1 MLLHVY
7 EKSMD
12 DITDRIKNCRQRLLP
27 SLFRI
32 PSAALSKELA
42 IINNTRDGSLSSR
55 MLRVTAEVCPT
66 LEDAVQFACNNLSF
80 PREILDVYVRPG
92 TDNNAFSSRD
102 GGRAKVTFNSY
113 LVDTSDR
120 DELAY
125 VVGHEIGH
133 YLFPEANV
141 HQLAPNIEGCM
152 ISRCSEFTMDRIG
165 LVACRSVDK
174 AVSAELKSLSGLSN
188 KHLRMDATAIVAQ
201 WREAS
206 KSTDMSS
213 LWMMATHP
221 PTGLRAKAL
230 IQFYGSDAY
239 RLAIGQS
246 GGEPIEQVNSM
257 LGSELDQLIDNHAN
271 QLIAEKLNKLSGWL
285 CAFVATRGIK
295 IRLSHLRQGLCT
307 APEEIIKRCL
317 SIIIE
322 ETPETDRSRISNE
335 KLITALQDA
344 CSIAPGCT
352 RIYLQSVAESSHEV
366 RPLLKQLDELSRQQ
380 GIMILPSKN

>member
-1 MLLHVY
+1 
-7 EKSMD
+7 MD
-12 DITDRIKNCRQRLLP
+12 DIVDRIKDCRQRLLP

-32 PSAALSKELA
+32 PSNALSKELA
-42 IINNTRDGSLSSR
+42 VVNNARDGSLSSH

-66 LEDAVQFACNNLSF
+66 LEDAVQYACSNLGF

-113 LVDTSDR
+113 LVETSDR

-141 HQLAPNIEGCM
+141 RQLVPNVEGCM

-201 WREAS
+201 WREAT
-206 KSTDMSS
+206 KSSDMAS

-221 PTGLRAKAL
+221 PTGMRAKAL

-246 GGEPIEQVNSM
+246 GGESIEQVNVM
-257 LGSELDQLIDNHAN
+257 IGSELDRLIDNHAN
-271 QLIAEKLNKLSGWL
+271 QLIADKLNKLSGWL

-295 IRLSHLRQGLCT
+295 LRLSNLRHGLCT

-317 SIIIE
+317 SVIIE
-322 ETPETDRSRISNE
+322 ETPVSDRERISNE
-335 KLITALQDA
+335 KLV
-344 CSIAPGCT
+344 SILRESCELAPGHT
-352 RIYLQSVAESSHEV
+352 RVYLQSVAEASEEI
-366 RPLLKQLDELSRQQ
+366 RPLLQQLDGLSRQQ
-380 GIMILPSKN
+380 GIMIVPAKN

>member
-1 MLLHVY
+1 
-7 EKSMD
+7 MD
-12 DITDRIKNCRQRLLP
+12 DIVDRIKDCRQRLLP

-32 PSAALSKELA
+32 PSNALSKELA
-42 IINNTRDGSLSSR
+42 VVNNARDGSLSSH

-66 LEDAVQFACNNLSF
+66 LEDAVQYACSNLGF

-113 LVDTSDR
+113 LVETSDR

-141 HQLAPNIEGCM
+141 RQLVPNVEGCM

-201 WREAS
+201 WREAT
-206 KSTDMSS
+206 KSSDMAS

-221 PTGLRAKAL
+221 PTGMRAKAL

-246 GGEPIEQVNSM
+246 GGESIEQVNGM
-257 LGSELDQLIDNHAN
+257 IGSELDRLIDNHAN
-271 QLIAEKLNKLSGWL
+271 QLIADKLNKLSGWL

-295 IRLSHLRQGLCT
+295 LRLSNLRHGLCT

-317 SIIIE
+317 SVIIE
-322 ETPETDRSRISNE
+322 ETPVSDRERISNE
-335 KLITALQDA
+335 KLV
-344 CSIAPGCT
+344 SILKESCELAPGHT
-352 RIYLQSVAESSHEV
+352 RVYLQSVAEASEEI
-366 RPLLKQLDELSRQQ
+366 RPLLQQLDGLSRQQ
-380 GIMILPSKN
+380 GIMIVPAKN